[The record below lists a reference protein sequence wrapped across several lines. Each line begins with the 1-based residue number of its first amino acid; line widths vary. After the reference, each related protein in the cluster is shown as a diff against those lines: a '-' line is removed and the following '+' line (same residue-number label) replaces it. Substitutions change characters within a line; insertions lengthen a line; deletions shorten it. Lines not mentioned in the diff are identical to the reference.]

1 MSNYLAVATVT
12 EALRMT
18 LEDAV
23 KIVGGAIATSV
34 RPDQIASGATGVNVY
49 LYQIVP
55 NAALRNNDLASRDAD
70 GKLVQR
76 PKAAIDLHYLLT
88 VHGDEKTFEPQ
99 RVMGAVIRSMHDTAV
114 LTKKSISDAAA
125 LGALTG
131 SDLVDAPERIKF
143 TPLPLS
149 VEELSKLW
157 TVFQAKFALSVAY
170 SASVVIIEGS
180 DSPRSSLPVQLSN
193 LVVLP
198 SMGPV
203 IDKLK
208 SQATPVSPIVDVQ
221 PIHLNY
227 IVHLYGHGFRS
238 GTAKVRIGKT
248 LVDPTSLTDDHITF
262 DLKFPPFLEDDL
274 RAGLRAAQVI
284 TQITFGSPADPHVG
298 FESNAMPFM
307 LAPRHTAAPAF
318 AAPNVTLQLEPKVN
332 KGQRIVL
339 LLNENVL
346 VNPKAYTFS
355 TIATADS
362 ATQQID
368 VTGALPGT
376 YIVRVQVDGAESPL
390 DVGLDGRYTG
400 APNVVVT

>member
-1 MSNYLAVATVT
+1 MSNYLAIATVT

-23 KIVGGAIATSV
+23 KIVVGAMATSV
-34 RPDQIASGATGVNVY
+34 RPDQIASGALGVNAY

-55 NAALRNNDLASRDAD
+55 NAALRNNDLPSRSSD
-70 GKLVQR
+70 GNLVQR

-99 RVMGAVIRSMHDTAV
+99 RVMGAVVRSMHDKAV

-125 LGALTG
+125 LLALTG

-143 TPLPLS
+143 TPLALS

-157 TVFQAKFALSVAY
+157 TVFQVKFALSVAY
-170 SASVVIIEGS
+170 SASVVVIEGS
-180 DSPRSSLPVQLSN
+180 DSPRSALPVRQSN

-198 SMGPV
+198 SLGPV
-203 IDKLK
+203 IDTLK
-208 SQATPVSPIVDVQ
+208 SQAAFASPIVEVQ
-221 PIHLNY
+221 PIHLGY
-227 IVHLYGHGFRS
+227 TLHLYGRGFRS

-248 LVDPTSLTDDHITF
+248 LADPDPATLTDDHISFNLT
-262 DLKFPPFLEDDL
+262 FPPFLEDDV
-274 RAGLRAAQVI
+274 RAGLRAVQVI

-307 LAPRHTAAPAF
+307 LAPRHTAAPSYAV
-318 AAPNVTLQLEPKVN
+318 PNVTVTLAPKVN

-346 VNPKAYTFS
+346 ANPKAYTFN

-362 ATQQID
+362 AAQPID
-368 VTGALPGT
+368 VTGAAPGT
-376 YIVRVQVDGAESPL
+376 YVVRVQVDGAESPL
-390 DVGLDGRYTG
+390 DLALDQ
-400 APNVVVT
+400 VVVT